1 MVRREFCMVSDPQKN
16 QRRTVVGSSSAPVLL
31 VVMAPT
37 STGRSRRLADVA
49 DSGLGRLNWCR
60 VSGAGLFDG
69 GARAGAGAG
78 KPPKEGTAGR

>member
-49 DSGLGRLNWCR
+49 DSGLGRLNWAESAPTR
-60 VSGAGLFDG
+60 SRLVEGPGSE
-69 GARAGAGAG
+69 R
-78 KPPKEGTAGR
+78 KPSFHCEQ